1 VDATTWQWILLVG
14 ISLILFLLAP
24 FAKNTN
30 QFFKAA
36 VAEKSPGGLALAGSL
51 VISWIF
57 AKSITNAA
65 NLGLEFGLVGGVAY
79 ASYYLSFAVAGW
91 IIYQL
96 RVQGGFGSIHE
107 FLRTRFGRQ
116 ATGLFSLLIV
126 IRLFNEVW
134 SNTMV
139 IGTYFGN
146 PGDAA
151 YYSSIVLFTFLT
163 LAYAMKGGL
172 SSSIFT
178 DLIQMVLFVVLLLV
192 LLGVIFGSEKA
203 VSPQQVMASGT
214 WTMETGLNLM
224 LAALLQSFSYPFHD
238 PVLTDRGFVN
248 KEKTMLKSFVV
259 AGLLGFV
266 AVFIF
271 SLVGVHARLNGIEA
285 MGNAPAAVGQSL
297 GLAALF
303 FMSVVMMTSAGSTL
317 DSTFTSLAKSLAV
330 DLPRLAQRASDKL
343 PSMRVGAV
351 VMVIFAFLGNLPMFA
366 GTDILK
372 ATTISGTMVMGLAPV
387 FLFYG
392 FTKWSPWS
400 FHLSFWTGLGLGVLL
415 AVGLI
420 PASWAIGD
428 GQYAMLLGVNAY
440 GFLICTAGFFT
451 PLLLRRLAG
460 RSLAAGE
467 A

>member
-1 VDATTWQWILLVG
+1 
-14 ISLILFLLAP
+14 LFLIIPANDTSALL
-24 FAKNTN
+24 TN
-30 QFFKAA
+30 GEFR
-36 VAEKSPGGLALAGSL
+36 LNAG
-51 VISWIF
+51 F
-57 AKSITNAA
+57 
-65 NLGLEFGLVGGVAY
+65 
-79 ASYYLSFAVAGW
+79 
-91 IIYQL
+91 
-96 RVQGGFGSIHE
+96 
-107 FLRTRFGRQ
+107 
-116 ATGLFSLLIV
+116 
-126 IRLFNEVW
+126 
-134 SNTMV
+134 
-139 IGTYFGN
+139 
-146 PGDAA
+146 D
-151 YYSSIVLFTFLT
+151 
-163 LAYAMKGGL
+163 
-172 SSSIFT
+172 
-178 DLIQMVLFVVLLLV
+178 LLLV
-192 LLGVIFGSEKA
+192 
-203 VSPQQVMASGT
+203 
-214 WTMETGLNLM
+214 
-224 LAALLQSFSYPFHD
+224 ALLQLFSYPFHD

-330 DLPRLAQRASDKL
+330 DLPRLARRASDKL

-392 FTKWSPWS
+392 FTQWSPWS

-420 PASWAIGD
+420 PSSWAIGD
-428 GQYAMLLGVNAY
+428 GAYAMLLGVNAY
-440 GFLICTAGFFT
+440 GFLICTACFFL
-451 PLLLRRLAG
+451 PLLLKRLAG
-460 RSLAAGE
+460 KSVAAEG